1 MEALP
6 QGSRLLFRGAENGA
20 WANEKARHTAQE
32 AAGIAE
38 ETHTWAGWKR
48 LGYEVRHE
56 SKVMYQT
63 IITDPGTKSGTRR
76 VCNFYVHALQET
88 DKKAADALENM
99 LAKQA

>member
-6 QGSRLLFRGAENGA
+6 QGSRLLFRGAENGMGQR
-20 WANEKARHTAQE
+20 KARHAAQE
-32 AAGIAE
+32 AARIAE